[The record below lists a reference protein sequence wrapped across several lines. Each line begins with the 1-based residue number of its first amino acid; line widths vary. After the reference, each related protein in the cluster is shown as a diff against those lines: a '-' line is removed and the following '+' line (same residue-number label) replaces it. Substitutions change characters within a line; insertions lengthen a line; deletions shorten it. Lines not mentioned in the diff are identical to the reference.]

1 MVVFEYSSQAV
12 DWVENADNTAREQV
26 QSKVETIRS
35 NSRDHFYNPEHF
47 LEPYTNSPYYKIK
60 AGQYRLVVD
69 WRRRDDG
76 EDVFFI
82 RRIGHRDGFY
92 SP

>member
-12 DWVENADNTAREQV
+12 DWLEKADNTAREQV
-26 QSKVETIRS
+26 LSKAERVRLRS
-35 NSRDHFYNPEHF
+35 HEPFYGPSHL
-47 LEPYTNSPYYKIK
+47 LEPYTNSSYYEIR

-69 WRRRDDG
+69 WRKRDDG
-76 EDVFFI
+76 QDVFFV
-82 RRIGHRDGFY
+82 RRIGHHDDFY

>member
-12 DWVENADNTAREQV
+12 DWLEKADNTATEQV
-26 QSKVETIRS
+26 RSKVEEIRA
-35 NSRDHFYNPEHF
+35 NSQEPFYEPDYF
-47 LEPYTNSPYYKIK
+47 LEPYTNSPYYKLK

-76 EDVFFI
+76 DDVFFI

>member
-1 MVVFEYSSQAV
+1 MVGFEYSSRAV
-12 DWVENADNTAREQV
+12 EWLETADKTAREQV
-26 QSKVETIRS
+26 RSKIEGIRS
-35 NSRDHFYNPEHF
+35 RSREPFYEPDHF

-69 WRRRDDG
+69 WRKRDDG
-76 EDVFFI
+76 EDVFFV
-82 RRIGHRDGFY
+82 RTIGHRDGFY